1 MPADKHE
8 LTEKERDNIYT
19 QEIYQEYF
27 KSPTAAPSPS
37 FHLLAGQPGAGK
49 TALQIHIE
57 DNLAESPSVVLNIDD
72 LREYHPHFR
81 ELLASSDLSTVI
93 AAPKLVNEDS
103 LYWFRRLL
111 NDALSLPSSIIF
123 DTTLGGTTA
132 GETFS
137 KNIENIR
144 NHGYSLHL
152 NVLAVSKE
160 VSTLGIYLRFLR
172 QIKSKGIGRMVSIK
186 DTHDLNYKNLIPN
199 ITYLLSTPQAQYFNS
214 ISVFK
219 KSVFEQSGAIVNNRV
234 APIFSTENTGALEDL
249 IFAIETERNRNFTP
263 VERLYYQNKIEET
276 ERLIQQLR
284 PELITDFKNDTDIL
298 RRQIFRRL

>member
-27 KSPTAAPSPS
+27 KSPTAASSPS

-49 TALQIHIE
+49 TALQEHIE
-57 DNLAESPSVVLNIDD
+57 RNLAEPPSVVLNIDD
-72 LREYHPHFR
+72 LREYHPHLR
-81 ELLASSDLSTVI
+81 KLLASSDLSTVI
-93 AAPKLVNEDS
+93 AAPKLVSEDS

-111 NDALSLPSSIIF
+111 NDALSLPSSIIL
-123 DTTLGGTTA
+123 DTPLGGATA

-137 KNIENIR
+137 KNIENIHE
-144 NHGYSLHL
+144 HGYSLHF

-160 VSTLGIYLRFLR
+160 VSTLGVYLRFLR
-172 QIKSKGIGRMVSIK
+172 QIKDKGIGRMVSIK
-186 DTHDLNYKNLIPN
+186 DTHDLYYKNLIPN

-219 KSVFEQSGAIVNNRV
+219 KSVFEQSGVIVNNMV
-234 APIFSTENTGALEDL
+234 EPIFSTENTGA
-249 IFAIETERNRNFTP
+249 
-263 VERLYYQNKIEET
+263 
-276 ERLIQQLR
+276 
-284 PELITDFKNDTDIL
+284 
-298 RRQIFRRL
+298 

>member
-1 MPADKHE
+1 MQEDKYG

-27 KSPTAAPSPS
+27 KNPTAVPSPS

-49 TALQIHIE
+49 TTLQAHIRR
-57 DNLAESPSVVLNIDD
+57 NLAETPPIILNIDD
-72 LREYHPHFR
+72 LREFHPCYN
-81 ELLASSDLSTVI
+81 ELLASSDLSAVL

-103 LYWFRRLL
+103 LYWFGRLL
-111 NDALSLPSSIIF
+111 NDALSFPCSIIL
-123 DTTLGGTTA
+123 DTALGGATA
-132 GETFS
+132 GDYFS
-137 KNIENIR
+137 KSIENIH

-152 NVLAVSKE
+152 NVLAVSQE

-172 QIKSKGIGRMVSIK
+172 QLKSKGMGRMVSIK
-186 DTHDLNYKNLIPN
+186 EIHDPYYKNLIPN
-199 ITYLLSTPQAQYFNS
+199 IKRLLSAPQAQYFNS

-234 APIFSTENTGALEDL
+234 EPVFSAQNTGVAENLT
-249 IFAIETERNRNFTP
+249 FAVETERNRNFTP
-263 VERLYYQNKIEET
+263 VERIYYQDKIEET

-284 PELITDFKNDTDIL
+284 PELMTDFKNDTKML
-298 RRQIFRRL
+298 RRQIFRRR